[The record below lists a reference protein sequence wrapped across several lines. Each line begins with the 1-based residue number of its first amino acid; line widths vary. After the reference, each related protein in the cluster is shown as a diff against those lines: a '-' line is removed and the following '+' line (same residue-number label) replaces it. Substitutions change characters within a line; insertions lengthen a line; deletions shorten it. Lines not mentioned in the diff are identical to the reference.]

1 MVENV
6 VVSVSYF
13 HKYLRLCNKH
23 DADKRYELVAIK
35 ISFAVIRDYFF
46 YVKPLACV

>member
-6 VVSVSYF
+6 GVSVSYF
-13 HKYLRLCNKH
+13 HKYLSLCNKH
-23 DADKRYELVAIK
+23 DAEERYELVAIK
-35 ISFAVIRDYFF
+35 ISFAVIRDFF